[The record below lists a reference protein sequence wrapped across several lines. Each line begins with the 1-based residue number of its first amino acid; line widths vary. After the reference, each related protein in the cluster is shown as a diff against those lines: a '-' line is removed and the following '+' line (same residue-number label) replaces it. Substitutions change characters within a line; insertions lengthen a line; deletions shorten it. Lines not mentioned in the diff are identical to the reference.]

1 MRHYLDY
8 STESTDTFHRHHMVD
23 HSELINI
30 TSNPQQHLVEQRTV
44 QRIGFL
50 SRLNYKIQLEV
61 RMQGMIPHASGLMS
75 LIRVG

>member
-1 MRHYLDY
+1 
-8 STESTDTFHRHHMVD
+8 MVD

-30 TSNPQQHLVEQRTV
+30 TSNPQQHLIEQRTE

-61 RMQGMIPHASGLMS
+61 RMQGIIPHASGLMS
-75 LIRVG
+75 LVQRVKIFREQGKALRQRT